1 MNAAEAVLPAH
12 RSVLV
17 VEDDRVVRDLL
28 EAVLTEAA
36 YTTTLAASGEQA
48 LEALGKQAFDAVI
61 LDLNLPG
68 IKGMDILHAGPSLQA
83 DTPFIVLSAQGSIDS
98 AVEAMKLGA
107 FDYIT
112 KPFRVD
118 ELLLALDRALGDT
131 ALRREVA
138 QLRRQVQSGSVG
150 AQMVGRSAPM
160 EHVRDLV
167 ARVAPSRATVLIT
180 GETGTGKEVVARL
193 VHALS
198 PRAERAFLAVNCSAI
213 PESLLE
219 AELFGHMKGAFT
231 GAIATNRGLMEEA
244 SGSTLFLDEIGAISL
259 NIQVKLLR
267 VLQERTIMRV
277 GGREPIAVDA
287 RIVAATNRDLGD
299 EVRAGRF
306 REDLYYRLNVVPI
319 RIPALRERP
328 EDIPL
333 LAAHF
338 LRRAAS
344 DNGVESPSIPPG
356 TMQRLVAYAWP
367 GNVRELENFIERAV
381 IMGAGART
389 IVFDPD
395 AGLQAQREL
404 SAPKEGRNGHWN
416 LEQLERSYI
425 LAVLDEVGGHQAKA
439 AEVLGIDRRTLY
451 RKLKQY
457 RSDGPHP
464 RDDDELGGEAG

>member
-1 MNAAEAVLPAH
+1 
-12 RSVLV
+12 
-17 VEDDRVVRDLL
+17 
-28 EAVLTEAA
+28 
-36 YTTTLAASGEQA
+36 
-48 LEALGKQAFDAVI
+48 
-61 LDLNLPG
+61 
-68 IKGMDILHAGPSLQA
+68 
-83 DTPFIVLSAQGSIDS
+83 
-98 AVEAMKLGA
+98 
-107 FDYIT
+107 
-112 KPFRVD
+112 
-118 ELLLALDRALGDT
+118 
-131 ALRREVA
+131 
-138 QLRRQVQSGSVG
+138 
-150 AQMVGRSAPM
+150 
-160 EHVRDLV
+160 
-167 ARVAPSRATVLIT
+167 VLIT

-198 PRAERAFLAVNCSAI
+198 PRAERPFLAVNCAAI
-213 PESLLE
+213 PETLLE

-267 VLQERTIMRV
+267 TLQERTIMRV

-287 RIVAATNRDLGD
+287 RIVAATNRDLGE

-319 RIPALRERP
+319 RVPALRERP

-338 LRRAAS
+338 LRRAAHEH
-344 DNGVESPSIPPG
+344 GIETPSIPPG
-356 TMQRLVAYAWP
+356 TMQRLVEYRWP

-395 AGLQAQREL
+395 AGRDVQPGLGA
-404 SAPKEGRNGHWN
+404 APGGRDGHWN

-425 LAVLDEVGGHQAKA
+425 LAVLDDVGGHQAKA
-439 AEVLGIDRRTLY
+439 AEILGIDRRTLY

-457 RSDGPHP
+457 RADGPHA
-464 RDDDELGGEAG
+464 RDEVELGGEA